1 MTIRQQLPGMPTTK
15 AEDRDLLEYNPKH
28 SVLICREC
36 QYAIQKNALES
47 HLLRHKIYRSERQ
60 RLIASVSQ
68 LNILEPDDVL
78 SPTADSPPVEGI
90 SILAGYRCTLPDCQ
104 HFTVSEKRM
113 KRHWSET
120 HGSDKT
126 IPKLSTFAVA
136 VSLQTFFRGTKV
148 KYFEVTPLTFPSA
161 ESHED
166 GTGNDVSMSDHGGSQ
181 DGDDATGLHLAE
193 NITPP
198 TPVSVSMFDSRMTNG
213 LGSDME
219 ILRYFHH
226 FTTATC
232 LTLPSM
238 EDVDVVDTYWQVDV
252 VAQALSNRWLMYGVL
267 ALAASH
273 LSCLTDDAAAKQTH
287 RQIAAHFL
295 YDFYPGLE
303 SEVELGKASSSETG
317 NTPLEM
323 GGQVRCLLTCAKQA
337 LPGPCPWATEP
348 LAISSEFQSLISSIR
363 NCVVRSTNDSL
374 TSPAS
379 QSDEQRA
386 PKNSGMPTAMANA
399 LRKLPFRLAGC
410 TNRPDDPQD
419 VVASMTAIANLF
431 ESCELSFGQDDMKV
445 SWQSMAGW
453 LLKMSQHFEQMIV
466 RTNPVALVVVAHWT
480 ILLVTRAQQLGCWFL
495 TGVTEAIL
503 RQISGQLS
511 ANNQPALALI
521 EDLICERNT

>member
-1 MTIRQQLPGMPTTK
+1 MPTTK

-68 LNILEPDDVL
+68 LTILEPDDVL
-78 SPTADSPPVEGI
+78 LPTADSPPVEGI
-90 SILAGYRCTLPDCQ
+90 SILAGYRCTSSDCQ
-104 HFTVSEKRM
+104 HLTVSEKRM

-120 HGSDKT
+120 HGSDKI

-148 KYFEVTPLTFPSA
+148 KYFEVTPLTSPSA
-161 ESHED
+161 ESLED
-166 GTGNDVSMSDHGGSQ
+166 GTDKDVSMSDHDGSQ
-181 DGDDATGLHLAE
+181 DGDEATGLHLAE
-193 NITPP
+193 ITTPP
-198 TPVSVSMFDSRMTNG
+198 TPVSVPMFESRMPNG

-219 ILRYFHH
+219 ILKYFHH

-238 EDVDVVDTYWQVDV
+238 EGVDVVDTYWQVDV
-252 VAQALSNRWLMYGVL
+252 VAQALSHRWLMYGVL

-303 SEVELGKASSSETG
+303 KESGLGKASASEAG
-317 NTPLEM
+317 NTLLEM
-323 GGQVRCLLTCAKQA
+323 
-337 LPGPCPWATEP
+337 
-348 LAISSEFQSLISSIR
+348 
-363 NCVVRSTNDSL
+363 
-374 TSPAS
+374 AS
-379 QSDEQRA
+379 DCDEKRTPQ
-386 PKNSGMPTAMANA
+386 NSGMPTAMANA
-399 LRKLPFRLAGC
+399 LRTLPFRLAGC

-453 LLKMSQHFEQMIV
+453 LLKISQHFEQMTV
-466 RTNPVALVVVAHWT
+466 RSDPVALVVVAYWT

-495 TGVTEAIL
+495 TGVAEAIL

-521 EDLICERNT
+521 EDLIREKHT

>member
-1 MTIRQQLPGMPTTK
+1 MPTTK

-36 QYAIQKNALES
+36 QYAIQKNALKS

-68 LNILEPDDVL
+68 LTILEPDDVL
-78 SPTADSPPVEGI
+78 SPTVDSPPVEGI

-104 HFTVSEKRM
+104 HLTVSEKRM

-166 GTGNDVSMSDHGGSQ
+166 GTGNEVSMSDHDGSQ
-181 DGDDATGLHLAE
+181 DGDGATGLHIAE

-198 TPVSVSMFDSRMTNG
+198 TPVSVSLFDSRMTNG

-226 FTTATC
+226 FTTAAC

-238 EDVDVVDTYWQVDV
+238 EGVDVVDTYWQVDV
-252 VAQALSNRWLMYGVL
+252 VAQALCNRWLMYGVL

-295 YDFYPGLE
+295 YDFYPGLDQE
-303 SEVELGKASSSETG
+303 SGLGKASASEAG

-323 GGQVRCLLTCAKQA
+323 GEQVRCLLACAKQA

-363 NCVVRSTNDSL
+363 NCVVRSRNDFL
-374 TSPAS
+374 TSPAP
-379 QSDEQRA
+379 QSDEQRTTQQDG
-386 PKNSGMPTAMANA
+386 SMPTAMANA

-419 VVASMTAIANLF
+419 VVTSMTAIANLF
-431 ESCELSFGQDDMKV
+431 ESCKLSFGQDNMKV

-453 LLKMSQHFEQMIV
+453 LLKMSQHFERMVV
-466 RTNPVALVVVAHWT
+466 RSDPVALVVVAHWT

-495 TGVTEAIL
+495 TGVAEAIL

-521 EDLICERNT
+521 EDLIRDKNT